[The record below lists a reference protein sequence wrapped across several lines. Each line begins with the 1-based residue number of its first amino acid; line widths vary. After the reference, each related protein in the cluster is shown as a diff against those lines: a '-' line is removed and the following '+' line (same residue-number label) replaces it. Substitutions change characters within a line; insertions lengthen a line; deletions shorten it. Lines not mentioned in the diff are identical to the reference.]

1 MKKAFALTFGVT
13 TGIMAAETHGQAKF
27 RLFREL
33 KDIGYRP
40 TVSAIRCRRAP
51 EHDAWAEQDSTGIC
65 WDAQFLPKP
74 SDAMGMVQP

>member
-1 MKKAFALTFGVT
+1 MKKAFALTAYNT

-40 TVSAIRCRRAP
+40 TPSAIRCRRAP
-51 EHDAWAEQDSTGIC
+51 EHDEWAAVDDTGVC
-65 WDAQFLPKP
+65 WDPP
-74 SDAMGMVQP
+74 